1 MTNTPA
7 NNNAP
12 LDKVHQDALDILMLD
27 AIQNGNIDRINL
39 AVVKGANTNAFAQHK
54 QWKGK
59 ENYSRP
65 ALHLAYEF
73 YNSAVFEALLA
84 AGANVDI
91 RDKDGLTVMMRA
103 AEDKNIDAVR
113 LCLKYKADPLVK
125 DNAGRALLTLARSAY
140 TSVGEDAAGKMIVDM
155 LLTALPDMRGHFDQ
169 KAPKDNAPEEET
181 QAVTLM
187 PQIRLK
193 KPAKGGPN
201 GFNLE

>member
-7 NNNAP
+7 NNNPP
-12 LDKVHQDALDILMLD
+12 LDKAHQDALDILMFD
-27 AIQNGNIDRINL
+27 AIQNGNIERINL
-39 AVVKGANTNAFAQHK
+39 AVAKGANTSSFAQHK

-65 ALHLAYEF
+65 ALHFAYEV

-84 AGANVDI
+84 TGANVDI

-103 AEDKNIDAVR
+103 AEDKNADAVR
-113 LCLKYKADPLVK
+113 LCLKYKANPLVK
-125 DNAGRALLTLARSAY
+125 DNAGRALLTLARSTY
-140 TSVGEDAAGKMIVDM
+140 TTTGEDNVGKIVVDM
-155 LLTALPDMRGHFDQ
+155 LLTALPDMRHQFNDNTPKQ
-169 KAPKDNAPEEET
+169 TAPADDATP
-181 QAVTLM
+181 VTLM